1 VPFERAQRLRESM
14 PDAAAL
20 AVSIADLATAR
31 FEAGK
36 LDEAVQL
43 CRRALDLRHEAP
55 GAG

>member
-36 LDEAVQL
+36 LDEAVQFF
-43 CRRALDLRHEAP
+43 RRALDLRHEAP